1 MRAIAT
7 AIFIATNLLGLALFA
22 WPLVLPADVVILSD
36 LRDATW
42 LAAAIAA
49 VAVIMI
55 AAQISARL
63 LDSKSV
69 AIVAILVALI
79 AALRLMGAGAV
90 GLEPM
95 WFLLILAARA
105 FGSQLGY
112 AIALLSMLV
121 SALFTGGV
129 GPWLPFQIFAAGWV
143 AIGVALIPKTLP
155 LKFEVVALALYGALA
170 AFLFGFLMDL
180 QLWPW
185 LLGTDT
191 QLSFQSGASVAENL
205 GRFITF
211 HFASALA
218 WDLPRALLTFSLI
231 LLTGQAVLN
240 ALRRAKHRLGW
251 QPSAISL
258 NARATEQMGV

>member
-1 MRAIAT
+1 MRVIAT
-7 AIFIATNLLGLALFA
+7 AIFFATNLLGFALFA
-22 WPLVLPADVVILSD
+22 WPLILPADVLILSN
-36 LRDATW
+36 LSDATW
-42 LAAAIAA
+42 LAAALAA
-49 VAVIMI
+49 LAVVMI

-129 GPWLPFQIFAAGWV
+129 GPWLPFQIFAAGWI
-143 AIGVALIPKTLP
+143 AIGAALVPRSLSN
-155 LKFEVVALALYGALA
+155 KFEVLALALYGAVA
-170 AFLFGFLMDL
+170 AFLFGLLMDL

-191 QLSFQSGASVAENL
+191 QLSFQPGGSVAENL
-205 GRFITF
+205 SRFITF
-211 HFASALA
+211 HFATALA
-218 WDLPRALLTFSLI
+218 WDLPRALLTFTLI
-231 LLTGQAVLN
+231 LLTGRAVLN
-240 ALRRAKHRLGW
+240 SLNRAKQRLGW
-251 QPSAISL
+251 QSTPLRASE
-258 NARATEQMGV
+258 RATEQMGA